1 MQNTGTGQKDQLNT
15 GTTLRV
21 FPGEIYEENE
31 NEDYT
36 QHQYE
41 NNNEEGEQNEG
52 EDEHSNLQDHE
63 NQSSK
68 PNFANNSNTI
78 RHNFVRDSTV
88 VDEPRK
94 ADLTGSMSVDKN
106 GSSSHGKPGGMKAFP
121 KGTTGTGG
129 RSNEYSDKRWSFEK
143 NNSGFVNP
151 YVQQQ
156 SSWANQGGIK
166 EQNDDD

>member
-1 MQNTGTGQKDQLNT
+1 MQNTGSGQKDQLNT

-36 QHQYE
+36 QYQYE
-41 NNNEEGEQNEG
+41 NNNEEGEQNEVD
-52 EDEHSNLQDHE
+52 DEHSNLQDQE

-68 PNFANNSNTI
+68 PKFANNSNTI

-106 GSSSHGKPGGMKAFP
+106 GSSHGKPGGMKAFP
-121 KGTTGTGG
+121 KGTGG
-129 RSNEYSDKRWSFEK
+129 KSNEYSDKRWSFEK

-156 SSWANQGGIK
+156 SSWAYQGGIK